1 MATSKADLLLHPVR
15 LRIVLE
21 ASADPVTTGEL
32 ARRMPDVPQ
41 ATLYRH
47 IATLVDEQVLDVV
60 AERRVRGGVERT
72 FRLVAQNAGL
82 GPADAASLTS
92 EEHLT
97 GFVTFVGALVAAF
110 ERYLRDP
117 ASALDAD
124 PVGYRQVA
132 LWLSDDETSHLLA
145 GLSEVLRPY
154 LQHEARPDRRRVRL
168 STVLIPDVAVEAEP
182 VTRDASVSDR

>member
-21 ASADPVTTGEL
+21 ASADAVTANEL
-32 ARRMPDVPQ
+32 ARRLPDVAQ

-47 IATLVDEQVLDVV
+47 IATLVDEHVLEVV

-72 FRLVAQNAGL
+72 FRLVPRNAGL
-82 GPADAASLTS
+82 GPADAASLTPD
-92 EEHLT
+92 EHLT

-132 LWLSDDETSHLLA
+132 LWLSDEETSHLL
-145 GLSEVLRPY
+145 GELGEVLARY
-154 LQHEARPDRRRVRL
+154 ASREAHPDRRRVRL
-168 STVLIPDVAVEAEP
+168 STVLIPDVDAEHEE
-182 VTRDASVSDR
+182 VTSD

>member
-1 MATSKADLLLHPVR
+1 VATSKADLLLHPVR

-21 ASADPVTTGEL
+21 TSADAVTASEL
-32 ARRMPDVPQ
+32 ARRLPDVPQ

-72 FRLVAQNAGL
+72 FRLLSQNAGL
-82 GPADAASLTS
+82 GPADAASLTPG
-92 EEHLT
+92 EHLT
-97 GFVTFVGALVAAF
+97 GFVTFVGALVGAF
-110 ERYLRDP
+110 DRYLRDP
-117 ASALDAD
+117 AAALDTD

-145 GLSEVLRPY
+145 GLSEVLQPY

-182 VTRDASVSDR
+182 DVPNASTSDR